1 MCFLI
6 WLFSSSTP
14 LPIWR
19 CTRLNN
25 DQFVNV
31 KRLLGQWNTSL
42 FYTCALLSLFR
53 RLHNA
58 TLIFASIFPLS
69 SFPVKCAHFFPSPPH
84 TKVFTCFVRD
94 CLCYCATAMGL
105 WGHRALPWKRSSGV
119 SNTADG
125 LFWHVKVLQ
134 MDESWLDSPFM
145 LCCFL
150 FLLKTYWKICPKSC
164 VRIRWVVAFILVIF
178 PPFFSFFEKVSRTDV
193 WRSIWF

>member
-1 MCFLI
+1 MSRGYWGSGTQVFFIRVRFCP
-6 WLFSSSTP
+6 FS
-14 LPIWR
+14 
-19 CTRLNN
+19 
-25 DQFVNV
+25 V
-31 KRLLGQWNTSL
+31 
-42 FYTCALLSLFR
+42 
-53 RLHNA
+53 LHNA

-94 CLCYCATAMGL
+94 CLCYCATAVGL

-134 MDESWLDSPFM
+134 MDESWLDWPFM

-164 VRIRWVVAFILVIF
+164 VRVGRCIYSRHFSSF
-178 PPFFSFFEKVSRTDV
+178 FFSFFEKVSRTDV